1 MMDLHIVD
9 QPCNTAQARAP
20 PWALRITGAIVW
32 RSSGDL
38 LVVTTG
44 DRPTAGADGMITT
57 GDLFG
62 TAGGVAINEGSGLGG
77 VSPQAGAAATHNVAK
92 AMAFAIT
99 STITA
104 PLRERR

>member
-1 MMDLHIVD
+1 MDLHIVD
-9 QPCNTAQARAP
+9 QPCNTAQARVP
-20 PWALRITGAIVW
+20 PWALRIAGAIVW

-57 GDLFG
+57 GGLFG
-62 TAGGVAINEGSGLGG
+62 TGGGVVVNEGSGLGG
-77 VSPQAGAAATHNVAK
+77 GSPQAGAAATHNVAN
-92 AMAFAIT
+92 ATAFAIT

-104 PLRERR
+104 ALRERR